1 MVLFSAT
8 RCTFRNNLIKVKR
21 MRRCSMSVELGT
33 VHLMSIGVDVVAD
46 G

>member
-1 MVLFSAT
+1 MFNAT
-8 RCTFRNNLIKVKR
+8 RCTFNDILIKVKR
-21 MRRCSMSVELGT
+21 MRRCSMSVEMGT